1 MSNLQQVLPLA
12 KFAFEAQAL
21 DDLEA
26 RDDASLDLLAGFP
39 GALANRPV
47 FPARR
52 IEVSRESVVLAG
64 LQLRQQLLDCL
75 LHLREFR
82 NERLSVHLSC
92 NIEKWADSHSNMC

>member
-1 MSNLQQVLPLA
+1 MTHRSICLPD
-12 KFAFEAQAL
+12 FP
-21 DDLEA
+21 A
-26 RDDASLDLLAGFP
+26 RWQTD
-39 GALANRPV
+39 PV

-52 IEVSRESVVLAG
+52 IEVSRESVVLTG

-92 NIEKWADSHSNMC
+92 NIEKWTDSHSNMC